1 MKYDFELGYPCIS
14 QVKQGLKN
22 KMKFISTYKKK
33 KKSYI
38 YKGPQFYTI
47 IIKYEIRDP

>member
-33 KKSYI
+33 KKVIYI
-38 YKGPQFYTI
+38 KDLNFIQ
-47 IIKYEIRDP
+47 